1 MKHDRALSKL
11 RTNKISYLLQNF
23 QRAVYGNCGLL
34 YKLNSSVSL
43 LTMIALRCQ
52 NCFKMA
58 LLSFKYFYFPSNN
71 FPFLQRFLP
80 PFFFYF
86 PSNIFALLQY
96 SFKSFLLSF
105 KCFCFPSS
113 TFLFLQICFFWFS
126 SNIFCFPSVFIQIF
140 FVAFLQI
147 FFFAFL
153 QIPFFCFP
161 AKIFIFSPW
170 NIFCFPSDNFAF
182 LQIVLFFFQFFLLSC
197 KDFYITLNF
206 IAFL

>member
-71 FPFLQRFLP
+71 FPFLQRFLL

-105 KCFCFPSS
+105 KCFCFPSNMF
-113 TFLFLQICFFWFS
+113 FLIFFKYIFLSFS
-126 SNIFCFPSVFIQIF
+126 IHSNIFC
-140 FVAFLQI
+140 
-147 FFFAFL
+147 
-153 QIPFFCFP
+153 
-161 AKIFIFSPW
+161 
-170 NIFCFPSDNFAF
+170 CFPSN
-182 LQIVLFFFQFFLLSC
+182 IFFRFSSNTFFLLSC
-197 KDFYITLNF
+197 KDIHFLPMKYILLSF
-206 IAFL
+206 R

>member
-80 PFFFYF
+80 PFFF
-86 PSNIFALLQY
+86 
-96 SFKSFLLSF
+96 LLSF
-105 KCFCFPSS
+105 KYFCS
-113 TFLFLQICFFWFS
+113 
-126 SNIFCFPSVFIQIF
+126 PSVFIQI
-140 FVAFLQI
+140 I
-147 FFFAFL
+147 FAFL
-153 QIPFFCFP
+153 QMFLFSFKYFSFPSNIFFL
-161 AKIFIFSPW
+161 IFFKYILLSFSIHS
-170 NIFCFPSDNFAF
+170 NIFCCFPSN
-182 LQIVLFFFQFFLLSC
+182 IFFRFSSNTFFLLSC
-197 KDFYITLNF
+197 KDIHFLPMKYILLSF
-206 IAFL
+206 R

>member
-80 PFFFYF
+80 PFFFFTFLQIFLLSFSIHSNHFCF
-86 PSNIFALLQY
+86 PSNVFVFLQVLFFSFKYVFFDFLQIYFAFLQY
-96 SFKSFLLSF
+96 SFKYFLLLSF
-105 KCFCFPSS
+105 KYFFS
-113 TFLFLQICFFWFS
+113 LFFKY
-126 SNIFCFPSVFIQIF
+126 
-140 FVAFLQI
+140 

-153 QIPFFCFP
+153 QRYS
-161 AKIFIFSPW
+161 FSPHE
-170 NIFCFPSDNFAF
+170 IYFAF
-182 LQIVLFFFQFFLLSC
+182 LQIILLSF
-197 KDFYITLNF
+197 K
-206 IAFL
+206 